1 VNRPRLRF
9 DGLPLW
15 PAGAAA
21 LIGAGMIYVGYA
33 IARVLELLDDAHDVE
48 GLR

>member
-1 VNRPRLRF
+1 MNRPRIRF

-21 LIGAGMIYVGYA
+21 VIGAGMVYLGYA
-33 IARVLELLDDAHDVE
+33 IAKVVELVDDARAE
-48 GLR
+48 L

>member
-1 VNRPRLRF
+1 MNRPRLRF

-21 LIGAGMIYVGYA
+21 VIGAGMVYLGYA
-33 IARVLELLDDAHDVE
+33 IAKVIELVDDARAE
-48 GLR
+48 L

>member
-1 VNRPRLRF
+1 MRRRLRF

-21 LIGAGMIYVGYA
+21 LVGAGMIYVGYA
-33 IARVLELLDDAHDVE
+33 IAKVIELVDDARAE
-48 GLR
+48 L